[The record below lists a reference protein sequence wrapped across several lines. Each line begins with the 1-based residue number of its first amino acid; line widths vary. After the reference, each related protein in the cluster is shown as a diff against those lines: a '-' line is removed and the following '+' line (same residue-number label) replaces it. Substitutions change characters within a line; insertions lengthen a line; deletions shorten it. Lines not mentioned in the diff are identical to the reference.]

1 MENISYLSDK
11 IQNCLNDLFSASYKK
26 TDDFNKSLI
35 DISSYL
41 VTESEEY
48 DVILDKYD
56 GVNKGLLNQMI
67 FSNFSEINYYRRKNG
82 VQLDDERLY
91 ILNSVEKPDSPNG
104 AYMLLLYCDVQQFAT
119 MINDV
124 LLYFWHPSPMYSYN
138 IVKSMSEDGFAK
150 NLYQIYPLALNEHM
164 LTMDDSYNEKEFL
177 LYTLIETMIT
187 ATERLI
193 FSSGNYPIPNAGYL
207 QEIANTLK
215 KHNGNNKNI
224 PNLHKQIL
232 EEFNSK
238 VGMTQGN
245 NYNKILLLE
254 ILLSTVQTK
263 HRCCI
268 PESKEEKQIVE
279 MIHKTNFSLGNL
291 SDLYDNNEGQIISS
305 LINDWNMFPIETMLS
320 DVKYLENVKEESIV
334 KTLKKDLK
342 KGDNK

>member
-1 MENISYLSDK
+1 MGNITYLSDS
-11 IQNCLNDLFSASYKK
+11 IQNCLNDLFSTSYKK
-26 TDDFNKSLI
+26 TDDFLKSLVE
-35 DISSYL
+35 ISGHLLS
-41 VTESEEY
+41 ESN
-48 DVILDKYD
+48 KYD
-56 GVNKGLLNQMI
+56 NILNKYEGVNKRLLNQMI
-67 FSNFSEINYYRRKNG
+67 LSNFLEITYYRRKNG
-82 VQLDDERLY
+82 IQLDDVRLN
-91 ILNSVEKPDSPNG
+91 ILNSVEMADSNNNG
-104 AYMLLLYCDVQQFAT
+104 VMSLLYCDIHQFAT
-119 MINDV
+119 MLNDV

-150 NLYQIYPLALNEHM
+150 NLYPIYPLALNEHM

-177 LYTLIETMIT
+177 LYTLIETMVT
-187 ATERLI
+187 ATERLT
-193 FSSGNYPIPNAGYL
+193 FLSGNYPIPDAGYL

-224 PNLHKQIL
+224 SNLHKQIL

-279 MIHKTNFSLGNL
+279 MIHKTNLSLEDL
-291 SDLYDNNEGQIISS
+291 SDLYDNNEDQIISS
-305 LINDWNMFPIETMLS
+305 LINDWNMFPNETMLS
-320 DVKYLENVKEESIV
+320 DIKWLEAVKQQGA
-334 KTLKKDLK
+334 KTLKK
-342 KGDNK
+342 N

>member
-1 MENISYLSDK
+1 MKNITYLSDNV
-11 IQNCLNDLFSASYKK
+11 QNCLNDLFSTSYKK
-26 TDDFNKSLI
+26 TDDFIESVI
-35 DISSYL
+35 EISSYL
-41 VTESEEY
+41 ISENKEY
-48 DVILDKYD
+48 DDISNKYV
-56 GVNKGLLNQMI
+56 GVSKSLLNQMI
-67 FSNFSEINYYRRKNG
+67 LSNFSEITYYRRKNG
-82 VQLDDERLY
+82 IQLDDVRLN
-91 ILNSVEKPDSPNG
+91 ILNSVEMADSNNNG
-104 AYMLLLYCDVQQFAT
+104 LMSLLYCDIYQFAT
-119 MINDV
+119 MLNDV

-150 NLYQIYPLALNEHM
+150 NLYPIYPLAVNEHM
-164 LTMDDSYNEKEFL
+164 LTLDDSYNEKEFL

-187 ATERLI
+187 ETERLQ

-254 ILLSTVQTK
+254 ILLSAVQTK

-279 MIHKTNFSLGNL
+279 MLHKTNLSLEEL
-291 SDLYDNNEGQIISS
+291 SNLYDNNEGQIISS

-320 DVKYLENVKEESIV
+320 DVKFLKNVKEDSIV

>member
-1 MENISYLSDK
+1 MENTTYLSDS
-11 IQNCLNDLFSASYKK
+11 IQNCLNDLFSTSYKK
-26 TDDFNKSLI
+26 TDDFLKSLVEISGYLLSESNKYDNVLNKYECVNKS
-35 DISSYL
+35 
-41 VTESEEY
+41 
-48 DVILDKYD
+48 
-56 GVNKGLLNQMI
+56 LLNQMI
-67 FSNFSEINYYRRKNG
+67 LSNFSEITYYRRKNG
-82 VQLDDERLY
+82 IQLDDVRLN
-91 ILNSVEKPDSPNG
+91 ILNSVEMADSNNNG
-104 AYMLLLYCDVQQFAT
+104 VMSLLYCDIHQFAT
-119 MINDV
+119 MLNDV

-138 IVKSMSEDGFAK
+138 IVKSMSEDSFAK
-150 NLYQIYPLALNEHM
+150 NLYPIYPLAVNEHM

-187 ATERLI
+187 ATERLT
-193 FSSGNYPIPNAGYL
+193 FSSGNYPIPDARYL

-238 VGMTQGN
+238 VGMSQGK

-279 MIHKTNFSLGNL
+279 MIHKTNLSLEDL

-305 LINDWNMFPIETMLS
+305 LINDWNMFPNETMLS
-320 DVKYLENVKEESIV
+320 DVKWFEAVKQQGI

-342 KGDNK
+342 

>member
-11 IQNCLNDLFSASYKK
+11 IQNCLNDLFSTSYKK
-26 TDDFNKSLI
+26 TDDFLKSLVE
-35 DISSYL
+35 ISGYL
-41 VTESEEY
+41 LSESNKF
-48 DVILDKYD
+48 DNILNKYD
-56 GVNKGLLNQMI
+56 GVNKSLLNQMI
-67 FSNFSEINYYRRKNG
+67 LSNFSEITYYRRKNG
-82 VQLDDERLY
+82 IKLDDVRLN
-91 ILNSVEKPDSPNG
+91 ILNSVEMVDSNNNG
-104 AYMLLLYCDVQQFAT
+104 LMSLLYCDIHQFAT
-119 MINDV
+119 MLNDV

-150 NLYQIYPLALNEHM
+150 NLYPIYPLALNEHM

-187 ATERLI
+187 ATERLT
-193 FSSGNYPIPNAGYL
+193 FSSGNYPIPDAGYL

-238 VGMTQGN
+238 VGISQGK

-279 MIHKTNFSLGNL
+279 MIHKTNLSLEDL

-305 LINDWNMFPIETMLS
+305 LINDWNMFPSETMLS
-320 DVKYLENVKEESIV
+320 DVKWFEAVKQQGT

-342 KGDNK
+342 